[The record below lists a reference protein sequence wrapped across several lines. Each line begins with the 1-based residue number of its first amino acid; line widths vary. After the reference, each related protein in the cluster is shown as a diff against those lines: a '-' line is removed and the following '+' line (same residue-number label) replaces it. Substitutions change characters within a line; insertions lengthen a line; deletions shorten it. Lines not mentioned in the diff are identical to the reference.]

1 MDIVHGSALLVRTKD
16 PDKITQTIDK
26 SKVVNNKNGVYETLV
41 HWNLGNAMILKNL
54 GFKKVLSPILGNYT
68 WPGIHEPFTHQ
79 RDTAA
84 FLTLHRRCFCL
95 NEQGTGKTLASI
107 WAMDYLMQQ
116 KAISRALIICPLSIM
131 DCAWRSDLFNSAMH
145 RRVEIAYGTADK
157 RKQIIRSNAEVVII
171 NYDGVES
178 VRDEIAAGGFD
189 LIICDESTALKN
201 PSTRRWKVV
210 NSLIKQDTWLWLLTG
225 TPAAQSPEDA
235 YGQARLVNPSGVP
248 SYKGAWKDLVM
259 VKVSNFRWVP
269 RDGAQDIVYEALQP
283 AIRYKTEDCLDLPEM
298 LYSMREVAMTA
309 QQVKY
314 YEKLRKDMLIQTS
327 GEEISAVNAA
337 VQMSK
342 LMQVSAGA
350 AYADSG
356 EVVEFDCSNKLN
368 ELLDVVQQASHKS
381 LVFCEFRHSIAL
393 VEAFLAKHGIT
404 TAVIHGDV
412 SAKKRAAIF
421 DAFQTTSDPQV
432 LVVQTRTVAHG
443 VTLTAANTVIWF
455 SPPTSAETYLQ
466 ANARVHRSGQKN
478 PCLVVHLCSS
488 PVEKKVYKALEDRT
502 LAQTSLLDMYKS
514 FLGGNI

>member
-1 MDIVHGSALLVRTKD
+1 MHGSALLVRTKD
-16 PDKITQTIDK
+16 PTKITQVIQK
-26 SKVVNNKNGVYETLV
+26 SQVVKEKNGVFETLV

-54 GFKKVLSPILGNYT
+54 GFNKTLSPILGEYK
-68 WPGIHEPFTHQ
+68 WPGIYDPFAHQ

-95 NEQGTGKTLASI
+95 NEQGTGKTLATI
-107 WAMDYLMQQ
+107 WAMDYLMEQ
-116 KAISRALIICPLSIM
+116 KAITRALIVCPLSIM
-131 DCAWRSDLFNSAMH
+131 NCAWRSDLFNSVMH
-145 RRVEIAYGTADK
+145 RHVDVAYGTAEK
-157 RKQIIRSNAEVVII
+157 RKQVIRSNAEIVII
-171 NYDGVES
+171 NYDGIES

-189 LIICDESTALKN
+189 LIVCDESTALKN
-201 PSTRRWKVV
+201 PSTRRWKMV
-210 NSLIKQDTWLWLLTG
+210 NSLIRSETWLWLLTG

-248 SYKGAWKDLVM
+248 SYKGAWKDKVM
-259 VKVSNFRWVP
+259 IKVSNFRWVP
-269 RDGAQDIVYEALQP
+269 RPDAQDIVYESLQP

-298 LYSMREVAMTA
+298 LYSMREVDMTP

-314 YEKLRKDMLIQTS
+314 YEKLRKDMLIQAA

-342 LMQVSAGA
+342 LMQVAAGA

-368 ELLDVVQQASHKS
+368 ELLDVVRQASHKT

-393 VEAFLAKHGIT
+393 VESFLNKHGIK
-404 TAVIHGDV
+404 TALIHGDV
-412 SAKKRAAIF
+412 SLSKRTAIF
-421 DAFQTTSDPQV
+421 DAFQTTPDPQV
-432 LVVQTRTVAHG
+432 LIIQPKAASHG
-443 VTLTAANTVIWF
+443 VTLTAANTVVWF

-502 LAQTSLLDMYKS
+502 LAQSSLLDMYKS
-514 FLGGNI
+514 FLGVNI